1 MPAYVIADL
10 KITDPE
16 TYARYVEVVP
26 ATIAAY
32 GGRYVA
38 RGGAT
43 ERLDGDW
50 EPNRIVILEFE
61 SMDQAKAWWNS
72 DDYHGPMAIRRS
84 SAESRIILVD
94 GV

>member
-16 TYARYVEVVP
+16 TYARYIELVP
-26 ATIAAY
+26 ATIAAF

-50 EPNRIVILEFE
+50 EPNRIVILEFD
-61 SMDQAKAWWNS
+61 SMDQARAWWNS
-72 DDYHGPMAIRRS
+72 EDYNGPKAIRQS

-94 GV
+94 GA

>member
-32 GGRYVA
+32 GGRYIA

-43 ERLDGDW
+43 ETLDGDW
-50 EPNRIVILEFE
+50 EPNRVVILEFE
-61 SMDQAKAWWNS
+61 SMQQAKAWWNS
-72 DDYHGPMAIRRS
+72 DDYHGPRAIRQS
-84 SAESRIILVD
+84 SARSRIILVE
-94 GV
+94 GA

>member
-50 EPNRIVILEFE
+50 EPNRVVILEFE
-61 SMDQAKAWWNS
+61 SMKQAKAWWNS
-72 DDYHGPMAIRRS
+72 DDYHGPRAIRQS
-84 SAESRIILVD
+84 SARSRIILVE